1 MAANKK
7 TNAMRMLDC
16 AGISYECKEYE
27 FDENDLDG
35 HHVAEY
41 LGVPYEEVFKTLVA
55 VTDKGEYLVY
65 CLSVD
70 DEVDLKKAAKL
81 AGEKRV
87 EMIHVR
93 DLLSVTG
100 YIRGGCSPIGMKK
113 KYRTFID
120 EMIELVDS
128 VSVSGGQ
135 RGLQITLDPK
145 DLVSFTEATVGDFAM
160 RD

>member
-1 MAANKK
+1 MPAFKK
-7 TNAMRMLDC
+7 TNAMRMLDK
-16 AGISYECKEYE
+16 AGIDYEYKEYE
-27 FDENDLDG
+27 YDENDLDG

-65 CLSVD
+65 CLCVD
-70 DEVDLKKAAKL
+70 DEVDLKKAARL

-87 EMIHVR
+87 EMIHVK

-113 KYRTFID
+113 KFRTFID

-135 RGLQITLDPK
+135 RGLQIKLKPA
-145 DLVSFTEATVGDFAM
+145 DLISFTDATVGDFAM
-160 RD
+160 R

>member
-1 MAANKK
+1 MPAFKK
-7 TNAMRMLDC
+7 TNAMRMLDSS
-16 AGISYECKEYE
+16 GIDYECKEYE

-87 EMIHVR
+87 EMIHVK
-93 DLLSVTG
+93 DLLAVTG

-135 RGLQITLDPK
+135 RGLQITMNPK
-145 DLVSFTEATVGDFAM
+145 DLVSFTEAAVGDFAM
-160 RD
+160 RN